1 LGYEKGTKAYRA
13 YDPVNKKVH
22 VTRDVV
28 FDEQAQWDWGAEAV
42 LEPKSTVSS
51 EPFTIQWET
60 EMWIPSEY
68 ADAGNSGEGGALE
81 LVTHKLVMVVVRRS
95 SHHYPIKVSV
105 QLRVGIR

>member
-1 LGYEKGTKAYRA
+1 
-13 YDPVNKKVH
+13 
-22 VTRDVV
+22 
-28 FDEQAQWDWGAEAV
+28 
-42 LEPKSTVSS
+42 
-51 EPFTIQWET
+51 
-60 EMWIPSEY
+60 MWIPSEY